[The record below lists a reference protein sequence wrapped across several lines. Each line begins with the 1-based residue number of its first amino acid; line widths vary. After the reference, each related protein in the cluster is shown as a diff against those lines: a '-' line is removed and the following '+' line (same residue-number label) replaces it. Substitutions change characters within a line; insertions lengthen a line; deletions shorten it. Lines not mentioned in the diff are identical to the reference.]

1 MPIIDAMSSG
11 LASLHK
17 ILKDETRRKAILLL
31 NEKGAM
37 SYTDLMNELGIAS
50 TGMLNYHLKI
60 LGELLTKNEAGQYA
74 LTEKGKLASKL
85 LTEFPETS
93 PNGSQGK
100 PKWWRRFWIGTAFF
114 IAVASIIAFAAYFLG
129 YTDLAGLYR
138 ELLTIAGAVGISY
151 MIAHITRDVLSKK
164 TQLLLGKIMY
174 SLLGVF
180 LGILVSF
187 FGAAFLIVASRYLGG
202 PDLGHIEGGGE
213 LSIFVTV
220 LLMVLGGVWGYRF
233 GKKRGFKRPEPKF
246 LGILV

>member
-1 MPIIDAMSSG
+1 MNSG

-17 ILKDETRRKAILLL
+17 ILKDNTRSKAVLLL
-31 NEKGAM
+31 SEKGAL
-37 SYTDLMNELGIAS
+37 SYTDLMEELGIVS

-60 LGELLTKNEAGQYA
+60 LGDLLTKNETGQYV
-74 LTEKGKLASKL
+74 LTEKGRLASRL
-85 LTEFPETS
+85 LLEFPETS

-114 IAVASIIAFAAYFLG
+114 VVVSSIVSFAAYFLG
-129 YTDLAGLYR
+129 YTDVAGLYR
-138 ELLTIAGAVGISY
+138 ELFTIAGAVGISY

-180 LGILVSF
+180 LGSVVSF
-187 FGAAFLIVASRYLGG
+187 FGAAFLILASRYLGG

-213 LSIFVTV
+213 LSIFATV
-220 LLMVLGGVWGYRF
+220 VFMVLGGVWGYRF

-246 LGILV
+246 LGIPL